1 MGNNMPNEGQ
11 NKQPQR
17 PGLLDGFV
25 SKPQM
30 DAQQQAQDRARAVT
44 RKVDG
49 LRRDVEQSKDGRLRL
64 PGEKTLDAAGLAVV
78 KKIEEMANA
87 LKGVVT
93 SPEFHNGARD
103 TLASALA
110 LLRSQPSLT
119 LAPTKELVDSLITVG
134 KANKGNT
141 DPFVQEDV
149 QELRALVIQM
159 QAELAKQPQV
169 VGAMPNIVINNNL
182 GPQAAPQAAAPAAPE
197 KKEEQLGWR
206 EEGRQLMYQYVS
218 RVSQIKQLQDYRQ
231 QRIDGGSWTPDDQK
245 QFTRDAEALS
255 AQRRQILRTVNALVE
270 DARKPSGD
278 RNLIAATR
286 EETDLQMNRWLNEYA
301 IRGIMVKNG
310 AFTGA

>member
-1 MGNNMPNEGQ
+1 MPHTPSEGSH
-11 NKQPQR
+11 NAR
-17 PGLLDGFV
+17 EHVMTDLGFMK
-25 SKPQM
+25 KPKTEV
-30 DAQQQAQDRARAVT
+30 QQAQDRQQAVT

-49 LRRDVEQSKDGRLRL
+49 LRRDVEKSKDGRLRL

-93 SPEFHNGARD
+93 SPEFRDGAGD

-134 KANKGNT
+134 KANK
-141 DPFVQEDV
+141 DSPDQEVQKQV

-182 GPQAAPQAAAPAAPE
+182 GPQAAPQATAPAAPE
-197 KKEEQLGWR
+197 KKEEQVGWR

-218 RVSQIKQLQDYRQ
+218 KVSQMKQMQGYRE
-231 QRIDGGSWTPDDQK
+231 QRIADGSWTDADQK
-245 QFTRDAEALS
+245 QFTRDAEVVS
-255 AQRRQILRTVNALVE
+255 AQRRQILKTVNALVE
-270 DARKPSGD
+270 DARKPSDD

-310 AFTGA
+310 AFTGV